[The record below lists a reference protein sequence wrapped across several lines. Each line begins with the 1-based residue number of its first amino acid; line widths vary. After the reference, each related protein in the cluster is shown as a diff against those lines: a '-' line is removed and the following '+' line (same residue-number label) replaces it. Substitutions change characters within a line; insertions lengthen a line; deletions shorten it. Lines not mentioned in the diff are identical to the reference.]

1 MTPHP
6 ILEWLHK
13 CVGFFVATALI
24 FSHEMGFADSDL
36 SKDQI
41 PKAVLEAFQSA
52 YPKARGI
59 EYDLEMENGKKVYEI
74 EFKNGRRRLVLHY
87 LEDGSLIQS
96 DNKDSDS
103 D

>member
-1 MTPHP
+1 MTHHP

-13 CVGFFVATALI
+13 GAVFFVLNALL
-24 FSHEMGFADSDL
+24 FSHEAGLADSDL

-41 PKAVLEAFQSA
+41 PKAVLEAFRSA

-74 EFKNGRRRLVLHY
+74 EFKNGRRKIVMHY
-87 LEDGSLIQS
+87 LEDGSLMKS
-96 DNKDSDS
+96 DNNGSDS

>member
-1 MTPHP
+1 MTHHP

-59 EYDLEMENGKKVYEI
+59 EYDLEMKNGKKAYEI
-74 EFKNGRRRLVLHY
+74 EFKNGRRKIVMHY
-87 LEDGSLIQS
+87 LEDGSLMKS
-96 DNKDSDS
+96 DDNGSDS